1 VKNFGS
7 LDSIFNA
14 LKVNKTVQEFYIGN
28 FKQIK
33 LNLQKTESLRF
44 LEVNTSIKD
53 LNFENIFFKDVE
65 SELLGESLMKNKTIT
80 KLNLSLCNYGGKF
93 DFLQNN
99 TLKSFFFRRIWED
112 NLQVNVKNFL
122 ENLKSNHSLI
132 ELELSFGFSK
142 NLKENTDIDEFIDI
156 ISEHK
161 GNIRIL
167 TLNYMKFSEQ
177 PIDFHKLLKNP
188 KIKELRLTKS
198 FTSAKSL
205 IEFFNKLNNN
215 NTIEYLDVSENNF
228 GEYYVNWEIQSTQK
242 SIEFLNIECE
252 KILTHSRLYVGFFK
266 ESQIFQLDSQHPNA
280 EIFEGDQKQVRE
292 TKN

>member
-1 VKNFGS
+1 
-7 LDSIFNA
+7 
-14 LKVNKTVQEFYIGN
+14 
-28 FKQIK
+28 
-33 LNLQKTESLRF
+33 
-44 LEVNTSIKD
+44 VNTSIKD

-65 SELLGESLMKNKTIT
+65 SELLGESLMRNKTIT
-80 KLNLSLCNYGGKF
+80 KLNLSSCNYGGKF

-99 TLKSFFFRRIWED
+99 TLKSFFFCRIWED

-122 ENLKSNHSLI
+122 DNLKSNHSLT
-132 ELELSFGFSK
+132 ELDLPFGFRK

-156 ISEHK
+156 ISGHK
-161 GNIRIL
+161 GDIRIL
-167 TLNYMKFSEQ
+167 KLNNMKFSEQ

-188 KIKELRLTKS
+188 NIKELRLTKS

-228 GEYYVNWEIQSTQK
+228 GEYYVNWDGIQSTQK
-242 SIEFLNIECE
+242 SIEVLNIECE

-266 ESQIFQLDSQHPNA
+266 ESQIFQLDSQHPNV